1 MRKRPK
7 MFVSGLLVVL
17 AVVAAALVLKRESG
31 ETADRSPMPI
41 NFQLSW
47 IHTGSFAGYYAADQH
62 SHYAKEGLAVEFVE
76 GGSSIDPIETVLSGK
91 AQLGATGANHLIKA
105 RAEGKPVRVV
115 AVMLRISPVV
125 FITLRKSGITHPR
138 QFAGK
143 TISVSR
149 ASLPELRAVMNR
161 FDISTDQ
168 YKIVHP
174 KNFHEF
180 NPEEIDVWVG
190 FAFDTTSR
198 MEQQGYEIHTMFA
211 DDYGVHN
218 YRNSIFTTDQFI
230 NEHPDV
236 VRRFLDA
243 TLKRGWV
250 EVIQNPES
258 AGPLTSYYK
267 PDVDQEQETKYLTSF
282 LPLID
287 TGENHIG
294 WMKPEVWAEMTNNL
308 GSLGLLQNPMDPNE
322 VYTMRFLEE
331 VYGETQ

>member
-1 MRKRPK
+1 
-7 MFVSGLLVVL
+7 
-17 AVVAAALVLKRESG
+17 
-31 ETADRSPMPI
+31 
-41 NFQLSW
+41 
-47 IHTGSFAGYYAADQH
+47 
-62 SHYAKEGLAVEFVE
+62 
-76 GGSSIDPIETVLSGK
+76 
-91 AQLGATGANHLIKA
+91 
-105 RAEGKPVRVV
+105 
-115 AVMLRISPVV
+115 
-125 FITLRKSGITHPR
+125 
-138 QFAGK
+138 
-143 TISVSR
+143 
-149 ASLPELRAVMNR
+149 
-161 FDISTDQ
+161 
-168 YKIVHP
+168 
-174 KNFHEF
+174 
-180 NPEEIDVWVG
+180 
-190 FAFDTTSR
+190 

-211 DDYGVHN
+211 DNYRVYN